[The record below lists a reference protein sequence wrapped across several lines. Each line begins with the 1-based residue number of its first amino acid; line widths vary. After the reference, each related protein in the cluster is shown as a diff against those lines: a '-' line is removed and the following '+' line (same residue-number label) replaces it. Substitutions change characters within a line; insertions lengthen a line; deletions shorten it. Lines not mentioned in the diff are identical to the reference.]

1 MFILFKRLVYLIFSL
16 SIVFYAL
23 PRINLFSNNLNE
35 LIFSSAW
42 IVFALIV
49 IGAQL
54 LQLLI
59 IDEDRRRERYIYHRS
74 KLLERE
80 RAILTAQAAKR
91 IV

>member
-1 MFILFKRLVYLIFSL
+1 MFKRLVYLIISL

-23 PRINLFSNNLNE
+23 PRINFFSDNLNE

-42 IVFALIV
+42 MVFALIV

-59 IDEDRRRERYIYHRS
+59 IDEDRRREQNIYQRS
-74 KLLERE
+74 KLLERK
-80 RAILTAQAAKR
+80 RAILKAQTYKR